1 MINRIIKI
9 VVASLVLIFAVYQF
23 YLVNIGSGIGLVFL
37 SGIIVFMI
45 FRNEH
50 IMLAFWF
57 LRKNKLDKAS
67 KALTRIKH
75 PDQLIKSQEAYYYYL
90 TGLINSQSQGIG
102 KSEKFFKRAL
112 SIGLRMN
119 QDKAV
124 AKLNLAAIAMYKR
137 RKREATTL
145 LNEAKKLDKHNML
158 AEQIKQ
164 IQQQMKR
171 V

>member
-9 VVASLVLIFAVYQF
+9 VIASLVLLYAVYQF
-23 YLVNIGSGIGLVFL
+23 YLGNIANGIGLIFL
-37 SGIIVFMI
+37 SGLVVLMI

-75 PDQLIKSQEAYYYYL
+75 PDQLIRSQEAYYYYL

-124 AKLNLAAIAMYKR
+124 SKLNLAAIAMYKR

-145 LNEAKKLDKHNML
+145 LSEAKKLDKHNML
-158 AEQIKQ
+158 ADQIKQ
-164 IQQQMKR
+164 IQQQMKK